1 MKRFQIEIPSDPAC
15 LKIVRSSV
23 ESLCAIAG
31 MDEKESGKIILAVD
45 EACSNI
51 IRHSYEGAPDKPII
65 CEGRIE
71 ESTLFFTLRDFGK
84 KVDPSKIHSRD
95 LADVR
100 PGGLGVHF
108 IQEVMDRIEF
118 EDCGEEG
125 TCLFL
130 EKIVST
136 SGAQD

>member
-1 MKRFQIEIPSDPAC
+1 MSRFQIEIPSDPAC
-15 LKIVRSSV
+15 LRIIRSSV
-23 ESLCAIAG
+23 ESICSMAV
-31 MDEKESGKIILAVD
+31 MDENDSCKVVLAVD

-51 IRHSYEGAPDKPII
+51 IRHSYDGATDKPII
-65 CEGRIE
+65 CEGRL
-71 ESTLFFTLRDFGK
+71 ESGTLFFTLRDFGK
-84 KVDPSKIHSRD
+84 KVDPSEIRPRELSE
-95 LADVR
+95 VR

-108 IQEVMDRIEF
+108 IREVMDSVVF

-130 EKIVST
+130 EKRIS

>member
-1 MKRFQIEIPSDPAC
+1 MSRFQLEILSDPAC

-23 ESLCAIAG
+23 ESLCGMAG
-31 MDEKESGKIILAVD
+31 LNEAESCKVVLAVD

-51 IRHSYEGAPDKPII
+51 IRHSYDGASDRPII
-65 CEGRIE
+65 CQGE
-71 ESTLFFTLRDFGK
+71 LADQKLRFILQDYGK
-84 KVDPSKIHSRD
+84 KVDPSKIRARN

-108 IQEVMDRIEF
+108 IQEVMDRMEF

-125 TCLFL
+125 TRLFL
-130 EKIVST
+130 EKKIPK
-136 SGAQD
+136 SGA